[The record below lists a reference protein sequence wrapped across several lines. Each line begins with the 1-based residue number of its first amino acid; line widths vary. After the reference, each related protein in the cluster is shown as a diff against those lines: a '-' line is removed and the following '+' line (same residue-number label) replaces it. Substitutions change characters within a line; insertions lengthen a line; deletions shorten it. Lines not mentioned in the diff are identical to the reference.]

1 MPRVTREQFIAA
13 AINLV
18 GTPYIYG
25 GRGAIENEPG
35 VDCSGLVALA
45 FWDAGDRET
54 GRLFAAM
61 SAQGMMVSG
70 GDPLPHD
77 PGTGGSR
84 LEVDLAFY
92 GTVRPDGGAHASH
105 VVITLQRDGEGP
117 VLSASGGSSE
127 VDTLREAHEKDA
139 KVRAFSSPDYRKD
152 LIGLRS
158 LSRYFK

>member
-1 MPRVTREQFIAA
+1 MPRVTREQFLAA

-25 GRGAIENEPG
+25 GRGAIENEAG

-45 FWDAGDRET
+45 FWNAGDRET
-54 GRLFAAM
+54 GGLFAAM
-61 SAQGMMVSG
+61 SAQGMMVAG

-77 PGTGGSR
+77 PKTGRSR
-84 LEVDLAFY
+84 SEVDLAFY
-92 GTVRPDGGAHASH
+92 GITRPDGSAHASH

-127 VDTLREAHEKDA
+127 VDTLQEAHEKDA
-139 KVRAFSSPDYRKD
+139 KVKAFASPGYRKD
-152 LIGLRS
+152 LIGFRS
-158 LSRYFK
+158 LSKYFK